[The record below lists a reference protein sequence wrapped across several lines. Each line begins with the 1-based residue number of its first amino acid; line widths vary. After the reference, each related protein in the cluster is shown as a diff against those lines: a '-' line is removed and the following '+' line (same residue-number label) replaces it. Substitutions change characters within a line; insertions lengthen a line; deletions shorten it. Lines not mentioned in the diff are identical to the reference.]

1 MLEGRTSVVTENG
14 LFPSEGR
21 YDFLEALPGL
31 FVMNFTDLAAFIT
44 FFLVV
49 IGFSLWKSRK
59 PKDGSQD
66 GSDFFLGGRSLTW
79 PIIGIS
85 MPHRADSRPS
95 PTPTSF
101 KGSPCSSAA

>member
-1 MLEGRTSVVTENG
+1 MGAPAEGYLFEWSVYEW
-14 LFPSEGR
+14 
-21 YDFLEALPGL
+21 LPGENANGTINDL
-31 FVMNFTDLAAFIT
+31 HQAAIDLAAFIT